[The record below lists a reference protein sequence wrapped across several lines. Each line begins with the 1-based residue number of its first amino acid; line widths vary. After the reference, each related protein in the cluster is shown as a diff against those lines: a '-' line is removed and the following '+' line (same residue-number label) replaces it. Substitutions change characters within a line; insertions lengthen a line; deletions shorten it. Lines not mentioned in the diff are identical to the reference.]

1 MDRSGKLTGFDPA
14 IDRCFGVFNAPVFK
28 VRPAEELNWPLS
40 HSIVLVCERRTIA
53 SRTRTNGS
61 NAEADHMQ
69 EIGFLAPYL
78 IAFNVSCKRRF
89 EALALAVMP
98 SA

>member
-1 MDRSGKLTGFDPA
+1 MVGDWKM
-14 IDRCFGVFNAPVFK
+14 
-28 VRPAEELNWPLS
+28 ELYWRLPINRIHYEFLE
-40 HSIVLVCERRTIA
+40 ITTRYVA
-53 SRTRTNGS
+53 SQGTNGP
-61 NAEADHMQ
+61 NAQADHMQ
-69 EIGFLAPYL
+69 EIGFLDPYL